1 MKRAHR
7 PPKSLLGK
15 VQQCLDEAVDDSFPC
30 SDPVSFLEPA
40 PVKEG
45 DAKLCTVEVNRR
57 LPTDADARSSRIA
70 GRRKRRTRAASASR
84 RMS

>member
-1 MKRAHR
+1 MKRAPR

-15 VQQCLDEAVDDSFPC
+15 VQQRLDEAVDDSFPC
-30 SDPVSFLEPA
+30 SDPVSFLEPV
-40 PVKEG
+40 PIKQG
-45 DAKLCTVEVNRR
+45 DVKLCTVEVNRH

-70 GRRKRRTRAASASR
+70 GQRKRRTRAAGASR